1 MKTEQ
6 EPLDV
11 LVSVEKEGADRFK
24 IRSDQLEQIG
34 EKLRGFSVFNS
45 VILPL
50 MVSAATVFFTGL
62 FQYISWTNEVR
73 LREATEIA
81 NRAMNVSEKV
91 SAAINQRKYVTYTFI
106 GSLRDLVL
114 AKIEKLE
121 RSNAE
126 TANEQL
132 RQPDITTGTRP
143 SGDID
148 PTHSRPKLTSPT
160 PAIHLSTLDLD
171 LGNKRFTSYYEQLES
186 WNEGIGQ
193 LVTDLDYALD
203 RPIFIHAQAGPT
215 GTHEGIGDYWEL
227 MENINCLS
235 SLPEELEKKGLDAK
249 RLKMRLIGIH
259 YCFMQLNK
267 RLRGKKAAEGAEL
280 SWDKAFHDEMHKRLD
295 YIDYMGNELRCYALH
310 RVDYYNG
317 FKERSII
324 SPWSVWNKLMNE
336 QKTDAYRHFEDA
348 AKNCDP
354 EKRRVARAAAAAET
368 IANAQ
373 KPTQTLH

>member
-11 LVSVEKEGADRFK
+11 LVFVEKDEADRLK
-24 IRSDQLEQIG
+24 IRSDQLERIG
-34 EKLRGFSVFNS
+34 HKLRGFSVFNS

-50 MVSAATVFFTGL
+50 MVSVATVFFTGL

-91 SAAINQRKYVTYTFI
+91 SAAINQRKYATYTFI

-114 AKIEKLE
+114 VKIEKLE
-121 RSNAE
+121 RLNAE
-126 TANEQL
+126 NANEQL
-132 RQPDITTGTRP
+132 NRPDITTGARA
-143 SGDID
+143 SGDVD
-148 PTHSRPKLTSPT
+148 PAQSLPKPALPT
-160 PAIHLSTLDLD
+160 PAIHLSALDSD
-171 LGNKRFTSYYEQLES
+171 LGNKRFKTYYEQLEG

-193 LVTDLDYALD
+193 LVTDLEYALD

-227 MENINCLS
+227 RNIDCLS
-235 SLPEELEKKGLDAK
+235 SLPKELKRKGFDAK

-259 YCFMQLNK
+259 YCFMQLNAL
-267 RLRGKKAAEGAEL
+267 LRGKKAAEGAEL
-280 SWDKAFHDEMHKRLD
+280 SWDKAFHDEVHKRLD

-310 RVDYYNG
+310 RVDYYNSL
-317 FKERSII
+317 KERSII
-324 SPWSVWNKLMNE
+324 SPWSIWNKVMNE
-336 QKTDAYRHFEDA
+336 QKADADRHFEDA

-354 EKRRVARAAAAAET
+354 EKRREAARAAAAAKIVAST
-368 IANAQ
+368 Q
-373 KPTQTLH
+373 RSTQTLH